1 MPFLSLITY
10 HCATPTSEMEFFNLT
25 RRPKAKKVK
34 RPHLGALR
42 KTNMKDNKTETLSFI
57 FEHPDCL
64 YETFMVV
71 KIVHAFLIFQL

>member
-1 MPFLSLITY
+1 
-10 HCATPTSEMEFFNLT
+10 
-25 RRPKAKKVK
+25 
-34 RPHLGALR
+34 
-42 KTNMKDNKTETLSFI
+42 MKDNKTETLSFI